1 MNEQVLS
8 MQITRQGY
16 GVHPD
21 RDIVIIDNSR
31 FFDGDLRES
40 LAEAAARYGEADF
53 IIFREMKEELYEEE
67 DNLYYLPSLT
77 DEQLQFLKSRAKLE
91 FYEES
96 SVTPE
101 EFTALIEKGLEKEGY
116 NRKGTTSTAFEH
128 SEG

>member
-1 MNEQVLS
+1 MNEQVIN

-16 GVHPD
+16 GVHPE

-31 FFDGDLRES
+31 FFDGDLRQS
-40 LAEAAARYGEADF
+40 LADAASRYGESDF
-53 IIFREMKEELYEEE
+53 IIFKEMKEELYEEE

-77 DEQLQFLKSRAKLE
+77 EEQLQFLQSRATLQ

-101 EFTALIEKGLEKEGY
+101 EFIELIDKGLEKEGY
-116 NRKGTTSTAFEH
+116 NRKGTTATAFEH
-128 SEG
+128 NEG